1 MLKILVEGWREL
13 NHSYSLVNQWQLLEL
28 KNYTNSLYHRD
39 IPNYSNWNKLNNSSG
54 LEQDQMKIIQS
65 IPQPS
70 INDKFDVTYRINFPY
85 NTAPVISGK
94 LFVFGTS
101 EFQNLMDLHFKDK
114 SQNNNFNNYG
124 SIITPSNWSRI
135 GFEKAGFLK
144 ERIYVVPHGVDPA
157 TFNANRI
164 EKRKKFREAL
174 SLKENDFVLCSLG
187 AMSENKGIDL
197 LLEAFAV
204 LKEKHK
210 NLKLILKD
218 QSKLYNILGKDLLNQ
233 ASQKIST
240 KYLTQNFYD
249 SIGLISD
256 NLSLQQ
262 IHGLYCASD
271 LYVSPY
277 RAEGFNL
284 PALEAAASGTTIL
297 VTKNGSTDDYFNDCL
312 GLRIESDIC
321 YSNDQVYLS
330 PHLESLIVSINS
342 IISDNKFNSLILSKY
357 VHDRFSWHKVT
368 KQLATILGL

>member
-1 MLKILVEGWREL
+1 MLKILVEGWREI
-13 NHSYSLVNQWQLLEL
+13 NHSYSLINQWQLLEL

-39 IPNYSNWNKLNNSSG
+39 TPFIIPNWNKLNNSSG
-54 LEQDQMKIIQS
+54 LEQDRMKVIQN

-70 INDKFDVTYRINFPY
+70 INDKFDVTYRISYPY
-85 NTAPVISGK
+85 NMTPVISGK

-101 EFQNLMDLHFKDK
+101 EFQSLGDVYFEGK
-114 SQNNNFNNYG
+114 SKGNNFSNYG

-135 GFEKAGFLK
+135 GFENAGFLK

-157 TFNANRI
+157 TFNTNRDV
-164 EKRKKFREAL
+164 KRKKFREAL
-174 SLKENDFVLCSLG
+174 SIKESDFVLCSLG
-187 AMSENKGIDL
+187 SMTQNKGIDL

-218 QSKLYNILGKDLLNQ
+218 QSNLYNILGKDLLNH

-249 SIGLISD
+249 SIRLISD

-277 RAEGFNL
+277 RAEGFGL
-284 PALEAAASGTTIL
+284 PPLEAAASGTTI
-297 VTKNGSTDDYFNDCL
+297 T
-312 GLRIESDIC
+312 
-321 YSNDQVYLS
+321 
-330 PHLESLIVSINS
+330 LIPN
-342 IISDNKFNSLILSKY
+342 
-357 VHDRFSWHKVT
+357 
-368 KQLATILGL
+368 